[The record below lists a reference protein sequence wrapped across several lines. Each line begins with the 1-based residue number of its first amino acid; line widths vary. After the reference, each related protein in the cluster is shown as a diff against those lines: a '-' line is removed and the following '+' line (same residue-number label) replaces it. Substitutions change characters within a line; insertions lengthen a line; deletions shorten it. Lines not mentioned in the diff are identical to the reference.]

1 MVLMSAAKI
10 IEVSNLTKRFD
21 VQLKRPGL
29 WGTIEALLHPKHRS
43 VIAVD
48 SVNFNVKVG
57 ETLAFIGPNGAGK
70 STTIKMLTGILHP
83 SEGKVLVAGCVP
95 WDERIE
101 LAHQIGC
108 VFGQRSQL
116 WYHLPAQDSF
126 EVLGRIF
133 ELSPQKVAKRIGEL
147 SELLELGSFLDAPVR
162 KLSLGQRMRC
172 EVAAALLHEPRILF
186 LDEPTIGLDV
196 VAKRK
201 IRDLIARLNSEEN
214 TTIFLTSHDAT
225 DIEQLCRRVIVVN
238 DGRLVL
244 DTPVK
249 ELKRRYLRTK
259 VVGVRFAEV
268 PERLVLG
275 PGLTVLK
282 NKGAG
287 YKFQVDTFVM
297 SIGRALAQI
306 AKAGRLV
313 DITVMDPPLEQVIAT
328 IYGGEEVESCVNT

>member
-1 MVLMSAAKI
+1 MSAAKL

-29 WGTIEALLHPKHRS
+29 WGTIEGLFRPKHRS
-43 VIAVD
+43 IIAVD
-48 SVNFNVKVG
+48 SVSFNVAEG

-83 SEGKVLVAGCVP
+83 STGQAYVAGCVP
-95 WDERIE
+95 WEQRIE

-133 ELSPQKVAKRIGEL
+133 DLPAKKVNERINAL
-147 SELLELGSFLDAPVR
+147 SELLELRSFIDAPVR

-201 IRDLIARLNSEEN
+201 IRELIARLNSEEK

-225 DIEQLCRRVIVVN
+225 DIEKLCRRVIVVN
-238 DGRLVL
+238 DGRIVL

-259 VVGVRFAEV
+259 VVGVRFADT

-275 PGLTVLK
+275 PGLTVMK
-282 NKGAG
+282 SKGAG
-287 YKFQVDTFVM
+287 FKFHVDTFVM
-297 SIGRALAQI
+297 SIGKALALI

-328 IYGGEEVESCVNT
+328 IYEGEEVESCVNT